1 MNYEEFKARFIDDIT
16 ERIAEK
22 GDKMKLSTHT
32 INKLNETYEA
42 LTATPEGSQLGVN
55 INLDRFYEAYS
66 AGMPYDLAV
75 DRATE
80 LIDKGLR
87 ERPEINVETLTD
99 YEQVKN
105 KLAIEV
111 VSADTNKEVLAN
123 VPHKNI
129 EDMAIVYRLV
139 MESDENGRASILVTN
154 SMVNSFGI
162 TPEQLHNDAI
172 ENAPQIKPAE
182 IRGMSEVLR
191 EIMGPER
198 AEMMGLN
205 VVDPADEKI
214 FVATVPDKVHG
225 AGVIAYQDFMDKAA
239 ERVGGDFFI
248 LPSSLH
254 EILIVPDN
262 GEVNLDALKSMVKE
276 VNANEVRPEDKLT
289 DSVYHYDSKDKI
301 FELGEKFVNRQM
313 ERKRALAEKEVKPE
327 KKSIVDELKSMKD
340 EVAKIPK
347 KNSLE
352 KPDKA
357 RTGEV
362 L

>member
-1 MNYEEFKARFIDDIT
+1 MESKYMDYEDFKVSFIDDIA

-22 GDKMKLSTHT
+22 GDKMQLSTRT

-75 DRATE
+75 EKATE

-162 TPEQLHNDAI
+162 TPEQLHNDAL

-225 AGVIAYQDFMDKAA
+225 ASVIAYQDFMDKAA

-262 GEVNLDALKSMVKE
+262 GEVDLNALKSMVKE

-289 DSVYHYDSKDKI
+289 DWNIVKQMDTFFKYIS
-301 FELGEKFVNRQM
+301 M
-313 ERKRALAEKEVKPE
+313 ERQNYACL
-327 KKSIVDELKSMKD
+327 SI
-340 EVAKIPK
+340 
-347 KNSLE
+347 
-352 KPDKA
+352 
-357 RTGEV
+357 
-362 L
+362 

>member
-1 MNYEEFKARFIDDIT
+1 MQTKGQLNMNYEEFKTRFIDDIT

-22 GDKMKLSTHT
+22 GDKMQLSTHT

-75 DRATE
+75 ERATE

-162 TPEQLHNDAI
+162 TPGQLHNDAI

-254 EILIVPDN
+254 ES
-262 GEVNLDALKSMVKE
+262 ATRF
-276 VNANEVRPEDKLT
+276 A
-289 DSVYHYDSKDKI
+289 
-301 FELGEKFVNRQM
+301 
-313 ERKRALAEKEVKPE
+313 A
-327 KKSIVDELKSMKD
+327 
-340 EVAKIPK
+340 
-347 KNSLE
+347 
-352 KPDKA
+352 
-357 RTGEV
+357 
-362 L
+362 